1 MNSSRNISEK
11 HGKFPLVSVII
22 PAFNSAKHLPCAI
35 ESALSQTYRN
45 TQIIVIDD
53 GSTDDTKNVIHTF
66 IDKITYLRKN
76 NGGPASARN
85 YGIEKACGEYIA
97 FLDAD
102 DYWLPEK
109 LRDQVEFLALNPEL
123 KIVHTNAWIIEET
136 KTICPVFLNYKP
148 SSGNIFEELFL
159 KNRINLLTVMLKREC
174 FNIIK
179 GFDESREL
187 IGLEDYELWLR
198 MSLKFK
204 IGYLD
209 RILAV
214 YRLHDNNIS
223 NEKRLVRSNL
233 FLIEKFSHL
242 FGSENYNYN
251 RLISEKKKLLYYRW
265 ACNLIENKKYK
276 DAKNKFLHSFN
287 GPGVRIVSII
297 GLISCLLR
305 TNIFMRSRAA
315 SIKFANIGEYL
326 MSIKNYGD
334 AKGQFLKSIKM
345 YPLQKRSFR
354 QLIKLI
360 YKNTKLKLGY

>member
-1 MNSSRNISEK
+1 MSMLQVDSIKGRFDE
-11 HGKFPLVSVII
+11 LVSIVI
-22 PAFNSAKHLPCAI
+22 PTYNSAEFLPEAI
-35 ESALSQTYRN
+35 DSVLKQTYPHKE
-45 TQIIVIDD
+45 IIVVDD
-53 GSTDDTKNVIHTF
+53 GSTDNTESLVQSYSNQIIYLKKKNQ
-66 IDKITYLRKN
+66 
-76 NGGPASARN
+76 GPASARN
-85 YGIEKACGEYIA
+85 FGIKESRGNFIA

-109 LRDQVEFLALNPEL
+109 LSDQVEFFALNPEI
-123 KIVHTNAWIIEET
+123 KIVHTNAWIMEET
-136 KTICPVFLNYKP
+136 ETIFPVFVNYKP
-148 SSGNIFEELFL
+148 SSGKIFKELFL

-174 FNIIK
+174 FNVIK

-198 MSLKFK
+198 MSRKFK

-223 NEKRLVRSNL
+223 NEKELVRSNL
-233 FLIEKFSHL
+233 FLVEKFGHL
-242 FGSENYNYN
+242 FGSKNDNCN
-251 RLISEKKKLLYYRW
+251 RLISEKKKFLYYRW
-265 ACNLIENKKYK
+265 ACNLIENKNYK
-276 DAKNKFLHSFN
+276 DAKNKFLHSVN
-287 GPGVRIVSII
+287 GHGVRIVSII

-334 AKGQFLKSIKM
+334 AKGKFIKSIKM

-354 QLIKLI
+354 QLIKIL
-360 YKNTKLKLGY
+360 YENTKLKLGD

>member
-1 MNSSRNISEK
+1 MPTQYTPS
-11 HGKFPLVSVII
+11 LVSVII
-22 PAFNSAKHLPCAI
+22 PAFNSAKFLPQAI
-35 ESALSQTYRN
+35 ESVLGQSYSKVEL
-45 TQIIVIDD
+45 IVVND
-53 GSTDDTKNVIHTF
+53 GSTDNTEEVIGPYRNKLLHF
-66 IDKITYLRKN
+66 YKE
-76 NGGPASARN
+76 NGGPGNARN
-85 YGIEKACGEYIA
+85 FGVVKSHGEYIA

-109 LRDQVEFLALNPEL
+109 LYDQVEYFALNPEL
-123 KIVHTNAWIIEET
+123 KIVHTNAWIMEET

-148 SSGNIFEELFL
+148 PSGKIFEELFL
-159 KNRINLLTVMLKREC
+159 KNRINLLTVMVKREC
-174 FNIIK
+174 FNVIK

-360 YKNTKLKLGY
+360 FENTKLKLGY